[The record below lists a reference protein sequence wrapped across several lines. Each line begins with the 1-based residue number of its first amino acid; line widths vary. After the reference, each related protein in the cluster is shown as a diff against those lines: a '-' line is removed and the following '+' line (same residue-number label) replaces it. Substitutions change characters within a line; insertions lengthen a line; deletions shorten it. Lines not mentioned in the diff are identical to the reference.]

1 MKNFRMFLVMTFAVL
16 ALGVNTG
23 VAQNASSKQTAAV
36 NTLVKCKMST
46 AKTDDLDIVLP
57 TSCVDIFSGQA
68 VEAQGGW
75 IPIMSKSLK
84 VPSSNSIF
92 VDTSL
97 VTGLY
102 TRTVTRTKTGTI
114 SETEPVNTSTAVA
127 IGGVYLRV
135 TATDS
140 NGNTYVA
147 APISLCDDEAG
158 PAVYGCVDPTGDDDW
173 GVILNSR
180 IQTLTQSLSECL
192 VEVTDLEDN
201 ILSGT
206 CDFEQVT
213 DLTLNTTSAHSF
225 NWVLENLGRKGGS
238 GTYTINVYAAVAS
251 GATVPE
257 GSGAAVGAAVFGL
270 GSMTAEKVRLVQDF
284 EF

>member
-1 MKNFRMFLVMTFAVL
+1 MKKLFIAMGVAV
-16 ALGVNTG
+16 LGVNT
-23 VAQNASSKQTAAV
+23 VLAQNASSKQTAAV

-46 AKTDDLDIVLP
+46 AKTADLDIQLP
-57 TSCVDIFSGQA
+57 TTCVDIFKGQA
-68 VEAQGGW
+68 VEVTSGGW
-75 IPIMSKSLK
+75 IKIMEKSLK

-102 TRTVTRTKTGTI
+102 TRTITRTKTGTI
-114 SETEPVNTSTAVA
+114 TDTEPIHRSTSEAM
-127 IGGVYLRV
+127 GGVYLRV

-140 NGNTYVA
+140 LGNTYVA
-147 APISLCDDEAG
+147 APISMCDSSGPND
-158 PAVYGCVDPTGDDDW
+158 PAVYGCVDPSGDDDW

-180 IQTLTQSLSECL
+180 IQTLTQTLSDCL
-192 VEVTDLEDN
+192 VEVTDLEQN
-201 ILSGT
+201 ILSGQ
-206 CDFEQVT
+206 CDFEQTT

-225 NWVLENLGRKGGS
+225 NWILENLGRKGGS

-270 GSMTAEKVRLVQDF
+270 GSMTAEKVRLVNGF